1 MIGGLRALGFVVVLC
16 GHPAWAQS
24 VTAPPA
30 ADTPDSNWLHDDWLK
45 ANAGP
50 QTQATPGE
58 TVTVT
63 AGQDVKDPFSVLS
76 TGSLWQERYDA
87 VYTRRLD
94 DALSLNYETNATT
107 FNEAA
112 TPASSL
118 IDDSPDDLSSGQK
131 LALQFRPADA
141 LTVRADLHD
150 ATTEA
155 VQPGD
160 STLTSGAG
168 FWTESRLPTN
178 SVFSLGLDADHT
190 TPDSSPGTTTTF
202 TACDAQLQQP
212 LGKLPLTALL
222 KGHYEETGTAGAPA
236 GRSPSL
242 EQSLVWK
249 PMQDSSVQVGLRQQ
263 QYQEY
268 PGIND
273 QFNQAIFADWS
284 QKLAGDIS
292 WHSYAEVLNSHD
304 LINQAPAAP
313 ISSGAN
319 GTAQATPPGSNT
331 NLTSALPVSLEDQ
344 TLTFTTGPSIR
355 LEKDISASIEYSNRW
370 DRNPA
375 PGNIG
380 QEQRVSVSVKG
391 TF

>member
-1 MIGGLRALGFVVVLC
+1 MLHILLPDLFILRAGPEVVIFFR
-16 GHPAWAQS
+16 Q
-24 VTAPPA
+24 
-30 ADTPDSNWLHDDWLK
+30 ADS
-45 ANAGP
+45 
-50 QTQATPGE
+50 
-58 TVTVT
+58 
-63 AGQDVKDPFSVLS
+63 
-76 TGSLWQERYDA
+76 
-87 VYTRRLD
+87 
-94 DALSLNYETNATT
+94 AL
-107 FNEAA
+107 
-112 TPASSL
+112 
-118 IDDSPDDLSSGQK
+118 
-131 LALQFRPADA
+131 
-141 LTVRADLHD
+141 
-150 ATTEA
+150 
-155 VQPGD
+155 PGD

-190 TPDSSPGTTTTF
+190 IPDSNSGTTTF

-212 LGKLPLTALL
+212 LGKLPLTAML
-222 KGHYEETGTAGAPA
+222 KGRYEETDAAGAPA
-236 GRSPSL
+236 GRSPTL